1 MAGRSGSPTCSVKCW
16 LKMLELG
23 VAANQSN
30 KFIQRNVRL
39 FTGKQVWELLWLVIP
54 LDLHMKERKCYL

>member
-1 MAGRSGSPTCSVKCW
+1 
-16 LKMLELG
+16 MLELG